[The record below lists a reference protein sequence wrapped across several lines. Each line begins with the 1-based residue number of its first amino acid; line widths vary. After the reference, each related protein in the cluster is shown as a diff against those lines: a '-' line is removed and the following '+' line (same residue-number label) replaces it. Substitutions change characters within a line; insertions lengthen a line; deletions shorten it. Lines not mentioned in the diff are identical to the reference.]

1 MLQYIIDHYEDLA
14 ETKLVENEAKP
25 LQMILMCD
33 NNTLPIEIYKALLP
47 CFDYCFEAEEIKELD
62 IDRLRVVLDAD
73 YIEYTQESKELYA
86 SKGAKLFG
94 DFLVHFFDEFKKDE
108 SFGVK
113 IPNET
118 GIQIL
123 NSHLTIEQKKYFI
136 DKRACPLEEDGLDE
150 YSHLI
155 CFYYSQMPIDND
167 TSVSII
173 INALDMCN
181 EQTAWKQKIDLINRI
196 NEALPYDETIETA
209 LLHSLGGEYLNL
221 STYRGVSHFDDNEE
235 NRKLLY
241 FLLENGH
248 YVSKIKQEEGSLK
261 VTFRNPP
268 SEE

>member
-1 MLQYIIDHYEDLA
+1 MAH
-14 ETKLVENEAKP
+14 NG
-25 LQMILMCD
+25 
-33 NNTLPIEIYKALLP
+33 
-47 CFDYCFEAEEIKELD
+47 D
-62 IDRLRVVLDAD
+62 IDAAVNKYIHLETEAMRDVAD
-73 YIEYTQESKELYA
+73 YLRDKKHTVL
-86 SKGAKLFG
+86 
-94 DFLVHFFDEFKKDE
+94 FDEFKKDE

-136 DKRACPLEEDGLDE
+136 DKLACPLAEDGLDE

-155 CFYYSQMPIDND
+155 CFYYSQMPIDDD
-167 TSVSII
+167 TNVSTI

-181 EQTAWKQKIDLINRI
+181 EKTGWKQKIDLINRI
-196 NEALPYDETIETA
+196 NEALPYDETTEKA

-241 FLLENGH
+241 YLLDKGH
-248 YVSKIKQEEGSLK
+248 YVSKVKQEEGSLK
-261 VTFRNPP
+261 VTFKNPP

>member
-1 MLQYIIDHYEDLA
+1 M
-14 ETKLVENEAKP
+14 
-25 LQMILMCD
+25 
-33 NNTLPIEIYKALLP
+33 
-47 CFDYCFEAEEIKELD
+47 
-62 IDRLRVVLDAD
+62 LDAD
-73 YIEYTQESKELYA
+73 YIEYTKESKELYA
-86 SKGAKLFG
+86 SKDVKLFG

-113 IPNET
+113 IPNKT

-136 DKRACPLEEDGLDE
+136 DKLACPLEEDGLDE
-150 YSHLI
+150 YSNLI

-167 TSVSII
+167 TSVSTI

-181 EQTAWKQKIDLINRI
+181 NKTGWKQKIDLINRI
-196 NEALPYDETIETA
+196 NETLPYYETKEKA

-221 STYRGVSHFDDNEE
+221 SKYRGVSHFDDNEE

-241 FLLENGH
+241 YLLDKGH
-248 YVSKIKQEEGSLK
+248 YVSKIKVEEGGLK
-261 VTFRNPP
+261 VTFKNPP